1 MAAAAQTV
9 ANGLEAKRENTGTK
23 KSPLQIQ
30 MLERFY
36 SEVQYPKREDIAEY
50 ATSVGLTYSQ
60 VRIWFK
66 ERRRKERRE
75 MESSGAHMEKQLS
88 ARSNGFRC
96 SSSSRSSSFSQSTM
110 YCPASLRPEEDHYV
124 DRGMSFIG
132 EKHTLR
138 SQVLFPKDYI
148 LRKVFRKDGPP
159 LGSEF
164 DPLPQ
169 SAPGHL
175 RDATDYHFYQNQR
188 VIKKRKIVEPTTQR
202 SCLPSRDSGPVRKH
216 GVGKGLMTVWHA
228 MYSHSGKIQAG
239 SNFIDE
245 TGCLRSL
252 RPLDDCGRIEDCD
265 DGKLIQ
271 KKVLARKKVDKR
283 SRPPSNK
290 RKVPCS
296 RVTALKKHPRME
308 CHLSVDESQSS
319 ELLIS
324 QMTLVD
330 DEELEL
336 SELQAGPNPLRCSAH
351 LSSGRHGCPLC
362 KDLLARFPPPSVKM
376 KQPFSTRPWESSP
389 GMVKKLFQVVRFIY
403 NRFGYMDVHPFTF
416 DEFAQTFHDKDSML
430 LGEVHVSLLKLLLL
444 NTERGSND
452 VFVPRSSKDCRFLSF
467 LNFVR
472 EQEFDLNFWIKSLNS
487 LTWVEILR
495 QVLVASGFGSK
506 HHMLNRDFFNK
517 EKNQMVKYGLRPR
530 TLKGELFALLSKKGS
545 CGLKVSELA
554 ESPEIVDLN
563 ISSTEVEQLIYS
575 SLSSDITLF
584 EKIAPSA
591 YRLRVDPRIKGKE
604 DPGSDTEDSGSVDD
618 DSDASCGADESDG
631 SHEMSFSEHEHRI
644 LRRKRKNGHENVNRC
659 SEIDE
664 SYSGERWLLGLMEG
678 EYSDLSIDEKL
689 DCLVALMDVVS
700 GADSVPILEEPPR
713 VLPSIPRTQP
723 HVSGGK
729 IKKSTRNIRQS
740 TDECFNTSGSMY
752 GLDSSMH
759 EQAGS
764 LRSHDYV
771 AYSGRNDSS
780 TGVVHQPQV
789 VLLGSDR
796 RYNNYWLFLGPCRAD
811 DPGHHRVYF
820 ESSEDGHW
828 EVIDSPQELLSLL
841 ASLDSRG
848 IREAYLLASMNK
860 RQTCL
865 FEAMKKHYEDRNV
878 VGPAIPSDTSNSEI
892 SSGDGSS
899 PKLSGDGASP
909 TSDIDNA
916 SVPTNLADNIL
927 NASSAIA
934 IEVGRRGDEKILK
947 WERSQAFDKWI
958 WTNFYSCL
966 TAVKCG
972 KKSFKES
979 LVRCESCHD
988 LYWRDEK
995 HCRICHSTFEVSF
1008 DLEERYA
1015 IHLATCRDPED
1026 VYDVPNHKV
1035 LPSQLQALKAAIHA
1049 IEARMPEA
1057 AFAGLWMKSSHKLW
1071 VKRLRRTSSLAE
1083 LLQVLIDFV
1092 GAMDED
1098 WLYKS
1103 SSSVSFSSYLDDIV
1117 IYFQTMPQ
1125 TTSAVALWVVKL
1137 DSLITPYLERAD
1149 SVQTRTR
1156 ACGEIA
1162 RNR

>member
-1 MAAAAQTV
+1 MAAVRKMA
-9 ANGLEAKRENTGTK
+9 ANGLAAKRENTGTK

-36 SEVQYPKREDIAEY
+36 SEIQYPQSEDIAEY
-50 ATSVGLTYSQ
+50 ATSVDLTYNQ

-75 MESSGAHMEKQLS
+75 TESLGAHMEKQLS

-96 SSSSRSSSFSQSTM
+96 SSSSSRSSTFSRSTM
-110 YCPASLRPEEDHYV
+110 YRNVSLRPEDDRYV
-124 DRGMSFIG
+124 DKGMSFTG
-132 EKHTLR
+132 DKHTLR

-164 DPLPQ
+164 DPLPH

-175 RDATDYHFYQNQR
+175 RDTTDDHFYQNQR

-202 SCLPSRDSGPVRKH
+202 SSLPCGDSGPVRKH
-216 GVGKGLMTVWHA
+216 GAGKGLMTVWHA
-228 MYSHSGKIQAG
+228 MYSHSSKIQDG

-252 RPLDDCGRIEDCD
+252 RPLDDCGRTEDCD

-271 KKVLARKKVDKR
+271 
-283 SRPPSNK
+283 
-290 RKVPCS
+290 VPCS
-296 RVTALKKHPRME
+296 RVTAPKKHPPME
-308 CHLSVDESQSS
+308 CHLSVDESQSPV
-319 ELLIS
+319 L
-324 QMTLVD
+324 QANQVTLVD

-336 SELQAGPNPLRCSAH
+336 RELQAGPNPLRCSAH
-351 LSSGRHGCPLC
+351 LSSSGRHGCPLC
-362 KDLLARFPPPSVKM
+362 KDLLSRFPPSSVKM
-376 KQPFSTRPWESSP
+376 KQPFSTRPWGSSP
-389 GMVKKLFQVVRFIY
+389 EMVKKLFQVVRFIY

-416 DEFAQTFHDKDSML
+416 DELAQAFHDK
-430 LGEVHVSLLKLLLL
+430 
-444 NTERGSND
+444 
-452 VFVPRSSKDCRFLSF
+452 
-467 LNFVR
+467 VR
-472 EQEFDLNFWIKSLNS
+472 EQEFDMNFWIKSLNS

-545 CGLKVSELA
+545 GGLKVSELA
-554 ESPEIVDLN
+554 KSPEIVDLN
-563 ISSTEVEQLIYS
+563 ISSTEIEQLIYS
-575 SLSSDITLF
+575 TLSSDITLF

-604 DPGSDTEDSGSVDD
+604 DFGSDTEDSGSVDD
-618 DSDASCGADESDG
+618 HSDASSGADESDD

-700 GADSVPILEEPPR
+700 GADSAPRLEEPPR
-713 VLPSIPRTQP
+713 VVPSIPRAQP

-729 IKKSTRNIRQS
+729 IKKSTRNICQS
-740 TDECFNTSGSMY
+740 SDQCFNASGSMH

-759 EQAGS
+759 EQSRS
-764 LRSHDYV
+764 LRSRDYV
-771 AYSGRNDSS
+771 AYSGRNDTS
-780 TGVVHQPQV
+780 TGVAHQPQV

-811 DPGHHRVYF
+811 DPGHRRVYF

-848 IREAYLLASMNK
+848 TREAYLLASMKK

-865 FEAMKKHYEDRNV
+865 FEAMKKHYENRDAV
-878 VGPAIPSDTSNSEI
+878 QPAMPSDTSHSE
-892 SSGDGSS
+892 
-899 PKLSGDGASP
+899 
-909 TSDIDNA
+909 TNIDNA
-916 SVPTNLADNIL
+916 SVPTNPAENMI

-947 WERSQAFDKWI
+947 WERSQTFDKWI
-958 WTNFYSCL
+958 WTSFYSCL

-1015 IHLATCRDPED
+1015 IHVATCRDPED
-1026 VYDVPNHKV
+1026 AYDVPNHKV

-1049 IEARMPEA
+1049 IEAHMPEA

-1083 LLQVLIDFV
+1083 LLQVLVDFV

-1103 SSSVSFSSYLDDIV
+1103 SSSVSFCSYLDDIV

-1137 DSLITPYLERAD
+1137 DALITPYLERAD
-1149 SVQTRTR
+1149 SDR
-1156 ACGEIA
+1156 ALGEENA
-1162 RNR
+1162 SMR